1 MCVDIGKEKVDI
13 EKVRSASPYSFFCLR
28 VQSAVGRND
37 GKRGGGVG
45 KKGIG
50 LPNIHVADVRGA
62 RSHAL
67 IFVRK
72 GSPTGFI
79 VAHRKPRPGLP
90 FCGVGAGRASFT
102 CTI

>member
-1 MCVDIGKEKVDI
+1 VWTLGKKKWTLKKSDQLPLIPFSASAYSLPLAGTMGKE
-13 EKVRSASPYSFFCLR
+13 E
-28 VQSAVGRND
+28 
-37 GKRGGGVG
+37 GGVG

-79 VAHRKPRPGLP
+79 VAHRKPRPG
-90 FCGVGAGRASFT
+90 
-102 CTI
+102 